1 MSAALTQFHFL
12 RPYWLLG
19 IPVALLIYAA
29 HAFRDDIRSRWKN
42 VIAPELLDH
51 LIVPR
56 TGGWSIRPIH
66 LVTLGLLLGSISL
79 AGPTWR
85 RETPPFTEDKA
96 PLVIAL
102 DLSQTMDAVDLNPTR
117 LERAKLK
124 LHDLLK
130 ARSGARTA
138 LFVYAGS
145 AHMVVPLASDDKLFD
160 LYLDS
165 LSTSLMPETGK
176 NTRLALQTIQQFLS
190 NESVP
195 GTVLFVTDGVE
206 PSAKAALS
214 DFVKQGKNSVLVLG
228 VGTSRGAPIRTAA
241 GEFLTGPAGNR
252 VFSKVD
258 IAALKALDDL
268 GVSVT
273 TLTLDDSDVQWIER
287 HVQNHLQAALD
298 KNANLRWVDQ
308 GYWLVFPIALLAAM
322 WFRKGWTVQWSSG
335 ALAIFFLLPSPA
347 SPPDHFRF
355 IDLWLT
361 ADQQGRYFFQKQD
374 FATAAARF
382 DDPMW
387 KGFALARANDCAA
400 AIDQFAISDSA
411 EAWYNQGNCLAHLNK
426 LKAAVSAYQQALQR
440 RPGWTEAQ
448 DNSKLVQSLIPP
460 EPKEEEG
467 DEVAPDF
474 KPDKIEFDK
483 KGKEGKKKM
492 QAMQIDPE
500 KMADIWMRNIQ
511 TTPAD
516 FLRQRFAIEAGKHAA
531 P

>member
-1 MSAALTQFHFL
+1 MNGVLSQFHFL

-19 IPVALLIYAA
+19 IPLAGLIYAA

-56 TGGWSIRPIH
+56 AGGWGIRPIH
-66 LVTLGLLLGSISL
+66 LVAFGLLLGSIGL

-102 DLSQTMDAVDLNPTR
+102 DLSQTMDAIDLNPTR

-130 ARSGARTA
+130 TRRGARTA

-145 AHMVVPLASDDKLFD
+145 SHMVVPLASDDRLFD

-165 LSTSLMPETGK
+165 LSTGLMPESGK
-176 NTRLALQTIQQFLS
+176 NTQVALQTIQQFLS
-190 NESVP
+190 TESVP
-195 GTVLFVTDGVE
+195 GTVLLVTDGVE
-206 PSAKAALS
+206 PAAKPALR
-214 DFVKQGKNSVLVLG
+214 DFLRQGKDSAVVLG
-228 VGTSRGAPIRTAA
+228 VGTSRGAPVRTAA
-241 GEFLTGPAGNR
+241 GDFLTGPGGNR
-252 VFSKVD
+252 VFSKLDVG
-258 IAALKALDDL
+258 ALKDL
-268 GVSVT
+268 SDVGVAAT

-298 KNANLRWVDQ
+298 NNAKLRWVDE
-308 GYWLVFPIALLAAM
+308 GYWLVFPVAVLAAM

-335 ALAIFFLLPSPA
+335 ALAIYFLFPA
-347 SPPDHFRF
+347 SPSQPVHFRF

-361 ADQQGRYFFQKQD
+361 ADQQGRYLFQKGQ
-374 FATAAARF
+374 FTTAAARF

-387 KGFALARANDCAA
+387 KGFALARANDYAA
-400 AIDQFAISDSA
+400 ALDEFALSDSA

-426 LKAAVSAYQQALQR
+426 LKEAASAYQQALQR
-440 RPGWTEAQ
+440 RPDWPAAL
-448 DNSKLVQSLIPP
+448 DNLKLVRSLIPP
-460 EPKEEEG
+460 KPKKEEG
-467 DEVAPDF
+467 DEVSPDVQ
-474 KPDKIEFDK
+474 PDKIEFDK
-483 KGKEGKKKM
+483 KGKEGKKHM
-492 QAMQIDPE
+492 QAMQMDPE

-516 FLRQRFAIEAGKHAA
+516 FLRQRFAIEAGKRAA